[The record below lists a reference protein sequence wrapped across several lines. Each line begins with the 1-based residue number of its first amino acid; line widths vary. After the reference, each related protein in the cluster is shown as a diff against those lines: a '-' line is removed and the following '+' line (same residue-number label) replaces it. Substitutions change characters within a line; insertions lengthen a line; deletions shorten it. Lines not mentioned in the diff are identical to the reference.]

1 MEIPHLDTDARTRD
15 GASIVL
21 ETARER
27 GVDVCFANPG
37 TTEMPFVVAL
47 DRVAGV
53 RPILGLFEGV
63 CTGAADG
70 LRPDGR
76 QARDDAAAPRAGP
89 RERHRQPS

>member
-53 RPILGLFEGV
+53 RPILG
-63 CTGAADG
+63 CSRAS
-70 LRPDGR
+70 
-76 QARDDAAAPRAGP
+76 ARAPRTVTAGWPASP
-89 RERHRQPS
+89 R